1 MASTIDKIKND
12 IIEAM
17 NASQKRTSAYD
28 TEAEIVRVDGD
39 TAWVHIAGGVS
50 ETPVA
55 LTINAKK
62 GDKVQVRVTN
72 GGAWIMGNATA
83 PPTDD
88 AKANEAD
95 KKAAEAKYLAVD
107 AADAAIKA
115 DIAAQDAV
123 SSAKTARTAAETAV
137 ATAESV
143 EGIAKDAQEDAMS
156 AYNSATQAISQLSV
170 VEDIVGVLDL
180 LATKG
185 NYEHTDDTSR
195 QSDKW
200 YFIRKGS
207 GTTEDPYEYE
217 VATNPI
223 FEYRLTED
231 ASVVQGKP
239 YYTRSGSGTTEDP
252 YIYTPVDNPVDADIA
267 TYYENTGWNYYEL
280 TGIHE
285 SIQNYVSSH
294 LALVGNSLFLQTSE
308 GRTSTRLE
316 LNTQQGMKMYDTNGN
331 VVATYGNNVVIGD
344 PSKFHVQVTND
355 RLSFFRDSLHE
366 IAYMSGEKLYI
377 TQTVVLQQMDVGRPI
392 GEVDTVT
399 GEVGKGQWS
408 WKVHEIDGVNNLYLK
423 WIG

>member
-1 MASTIDKIKND
+1 MVTHKFDGGFSTQ
-12 IIEAM
+12 IIACTATPQANEVA
-17 NASQKRTSAYD
+17 TSAGNL
-28 TEAEIVRVDGD
+28 TEQLGSISA
-39 TAWVHIAGGVS
+39 
-50 ETPVA
+50 
-55 LTINAKK
+55 NA
-62 GDKVQVRVTN
+62 
-72 GGAWIMGNATA
+72 I
-83 PPTDD
+83 
-88 AKANEAD
+88 
-95 KKAAEAKYLAVD
+95 
-107 AADAAIKA
+107 
-115 DIAAQDAV
+115 
-123 SSAKTARTAAETAV
+123 SARASAETAK
-137 ATAESV
+137 AYAEEAKETTDIIKDYAEQAGETVEEILDDALSAGQSAEEAKESAQQAYDSASV
-143 EGIAKDAQEDAMS
+143 
-156 AYNSATQAISQLSV
+156 AISQLSV
-170 VEDIVGVLDL
+170 VENIVGVLDL

-185 NYEHTDDTSR
+185 NYDHTDDTSR

-217 VATNPI
+217 VATNPV

-239 YYTRSGSGTTEDP
+239 YYTRSGSGTEEDP
-252 YIYTPVDNPVDADIA
+252 YDYTLVDNPVDADLD
-267 TYYENTGWNYYEL
+267 TYYENSGWNYYEL
-280 TGIHE
+280 TGIQE

-355 RLSFFRDSLHE
+355 RLSFFRDSVHE